1 MFHAHAHAQ
10 HTHPPPSPSHPTHT
24 DTVYLLV
31 VVQRLLGTGSGRCGW
46 GTYLDTVGVATVE
59 LLNMEPVFISSP
71 HLVRGL
77 GGWGGLDEDILRVHY
92 SVYVLLLLPLLRS
105 ARQPS

>member
-1 MFHAHAHAQ
+1 MHT
-10 HTHPPPSPSHPTHT
+10 HTHPHPSHPTHT

-31 VVQRLLGTGSGRCGW
+31 VVPRLLGRGSGRCGW
-46 GTYLDTVGVATVE
+46 GTYLDTVGVATVNKP
-59 LLNMEPVFISSP
+59 LNMEPVFISSS

-92 SVYVLLLLPLLRS
+92 SVYVLLLLPFLRS